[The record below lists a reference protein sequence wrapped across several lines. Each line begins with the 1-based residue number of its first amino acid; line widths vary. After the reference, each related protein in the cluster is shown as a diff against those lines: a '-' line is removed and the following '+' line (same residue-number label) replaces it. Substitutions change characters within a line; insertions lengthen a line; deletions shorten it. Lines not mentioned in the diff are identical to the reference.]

1 MTKPSDQNWPTSAW
15 IAFGLMTL
23 ANIFAQIAYWSI
35 R

>member
-1 MTKPSDQNWPTSAW
+1 MSTLNWPTSAW

-23 ANIFAQIAYWSI
+23 SNIFGQIAYWSI